1 MRDTILNLQLQID
14 ILKSEQRIKDVRPKT
29 PKRLTN
35 YPDLNKGLNE
45 WKVNPN
51 SDQISDFEIVDRK
64 VTYISK

>member
-29 PKRLTN
+29 PN